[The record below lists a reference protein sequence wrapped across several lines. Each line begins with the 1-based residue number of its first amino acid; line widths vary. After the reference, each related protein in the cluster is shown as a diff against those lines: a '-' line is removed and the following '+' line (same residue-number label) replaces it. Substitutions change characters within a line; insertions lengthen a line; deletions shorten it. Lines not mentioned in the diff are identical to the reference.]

1 MDVIHVPGP
10 PKEAFHKL
18 RPMSDLIKAQINHFK
33 HLEEKLSPTERQ
45 QIPQGRI
52 TTENDAAIYIV
63 AMTRLLRSAVLP
75 QAKPKTLS
83 IADRKSPAL
92 GTTKG
97 LAIAASAPRAK
108 KTGRKTSKSAPK
120 RKK

>member
-1 MDVIHVPGP
+1 MDVIHVPAP

-33 HLEEKLSPTERQ
+33 HLEEKLSSTERQ

-52 TTENDAAIYIV
+52 TTENDAAIYIA
-63 AMTRLLRSAVLP
+63 AMTRLLRSDVAP
-75 QAKPKTLS
+75 SQTMQKTVS
-83 IADRKSPAL
+83 IADRKPAV

-97 LAIAASAPRAK
+97 LAIAASVPRAK
-108 KTGRKTSKSAPK
+108 KTGRKASKSAPK